1 MALTKTPIE
10 LSSTPSIVDGGNAT
24 AITIDSSEKV
34 GIGDT
39 SPFAKLHVEDTG
51 WSSGAPYG
59 TVAYIQG
66 GATNDANWGH
76 LLLSQSGTTTDT
88 GGRLAF
94 GANGE
99 NPIAGIRAKYKGATY
114 GDLAFSTRPSGGTNT
129 ERLVID
135 SSGNVG
141 INNTDPDYSLH
152 ISGTI
157 GDQAPLQLLTVT
169 GTPSASFNWVT
180 EAMSANLGQDKRI
193 VHAFGISRGNGL
205 AGTMSFVPRASSGDN
220 AIAFGLFGKND
231 IFNITY
237 NGFCG
242 VGTTVPTAPLQVA
255 GQVRWN
261 TTTGDGFENR
271 MFFNPGGASDDPHF
285 ILYRHDGSSVSSEI
299 RPGNYVKFENS
310 LYLTN
315 SAARIGM
322 MGADPSS
329 DISCQTGTNG
339 NTTVMWRWGGNGSNT
354 SAYFIN
360 NSNAGVAM
368 GSGDT
373 SWSSHSDERL
383 KENITDIGST
393 LNKIKDYRC
402 IEYNRKGSTRKMYGF
417 IAQEWE
423 PDFPY
428 CVDDDTGFTI
438 QSDGTL
444 LGANEEGN
452 ISTDNP
458 KSIKYTETIPVLLK
472 AIQELKEENDALKA
486 RVTTLEG

>member
-24 AITIDSSEKV
+24 AITIDSSEDVTLTNHLLLADGKHILL
-34 GIGDT
+34 GPDSGDAFNTESPIRIQDSTNAYINIKAGTSHSGGLLIGDT
-39 SPFAKLHVEDTG
+39 DDDFMGGLLYNNSTNELSLSVNN
-51 WSSGAPYG
+51 G
-59 TVAYIQG
+59 T
-66 GATNDANWGH
+66 
-76 LLLSQSGTTTDT
+76 
-88 GGRLAF
+88 RL
-94 GANGE
+94 
-99 NPIAGIRAKYKGATY
+99 T
-114 GDLAFSTRPSGGTNT
+114 
-129 ERLVID
+129 ID
-135 SSGNVG
+135 SSGYVG
-141 INNTDPDYSLH
+141 INNTDPDYLLH
-152 ISGTI
+152 ISGSI
-157 GDQAPLQLLTVT
+157 GDQAPLQLWTVT

-180 EAMSANLGQDKRI
+180 EAMSANLAQDKRI
-193 VHAFGISRGNGL
+193 VHAFGKSRGNGL
-205 AGTMSFVPRASSGDN
+205 AGTMSFVPRADSGDN
-220 AIAFGLFGKND
+220 AIALGLFGKND

-237 NGFCG
+237 NGYCG

-261 TTTGDGFENR
+261 TTTTDGFENR
-271 MFFNPGGASDDPHF
+271 MFFNPGGASDDPR
-285 ILYRHDGSSVSSEI
+285 ILFYRHDGSSVSTDI
-299 RPGNYVKFENS
+299 YPGNHVKFENH

-315 SAARIGM
+315 PSSRIGM

-339 NTTVMWRWGGNGSNT
+339 NTTVMWRWGGNASNT

-360 NSNAGVAM
+360 NGNDGVAM
-368 GSGDT
+368 NSGDT

-452 ISTDNP
+452 TSTDNP